1 MPPKRFT
8 DEIETKICNEYKE
21 GKNGVHLGYKY
32 KCDPSIIYRVLK
44 ENNIPRI
51 NGKRLI
57 KQEKETEICKKYLDG
72 MSSNEIA
79 SEYGICGGTIIRV
92 LKRNGINIT
101 KNYPKE
107 VEQKRKFIKKIEIEI
122 CKKYL
127 EGMSA
132 PKLAS
137 LYYCDR
143 GTIVNIIKRN
153 GYKDKIRRHCLV
165 LPEEEICY
173 KYQKDKKTWKI

>member
-57 KQEKETEICKKYLDG
+57 KQEKETEICKKYLRWCKAA
-72 MSSNEIA
+72 SNR
-79 SEYGICGGTIIRV
+79 SNDDT
-92 LKRNGINIT
+92 IT
-101 KNYPKE
+101 K
-107 VEQKRKFIKKIEIEI
+107 I
-122 CKKYL
+122 
-127 EGMSA
+127 
-132 PKLAS
+132 
-137 LYYCDR
+137 
-143 GTIVNIIKRN
+143 
-153 GYKDKIRRHCLV
+153 LV
-165 LPEEEICY
+165 
-173 KYQKDKKTWKI
+173 